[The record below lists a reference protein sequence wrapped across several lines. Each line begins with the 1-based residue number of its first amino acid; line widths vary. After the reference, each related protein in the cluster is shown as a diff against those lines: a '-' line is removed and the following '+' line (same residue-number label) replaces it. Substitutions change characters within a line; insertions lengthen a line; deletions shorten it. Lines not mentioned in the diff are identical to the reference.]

1 MEEAL
6 QNEGCNGQKN
16 STSNLT
22 SVDEDGSE
30 IMSQRTHI
38 DKKHQ
43 TIALIDK
50 NITMV
55 GNIILK
61 NINEYKSFR

>member
-6 QNEGCNGQKN
+6 KNEDCNGPRKN
-16 STSNLT
+16 TPNVT
-22 SVDEDGSE
+22 SVDEDGSKM
-30 IMSQRTHI
+30 MSQRT
-38 DKKHQ
+38 KMHQ
-43 TIALIDK
+43 TIALMDK

-61 NINEYKSFR
+61 KSQDCA

>member
-30 IMSQRTHI
+30 MMSQRTHI
-38 DKKHQ
+38 DKKQQ

-55 GNIILK
+55 
-61 NINEYKSFR
+61 

>member
-6 QNEGCNGQKN
+6 KNEDCNGQRN
-16 STSNLT
+16 ITPNLT
-22 SVDEDGSE
+22 SVDEDGGE
-30 IMSQRTHI
+30 MMSQRTHI
-38 DKKHQ
+38 DKMHQ
-43 TIALIDK
+43 TISLIDK

-61 NINEYKSFR
+61 NTNK